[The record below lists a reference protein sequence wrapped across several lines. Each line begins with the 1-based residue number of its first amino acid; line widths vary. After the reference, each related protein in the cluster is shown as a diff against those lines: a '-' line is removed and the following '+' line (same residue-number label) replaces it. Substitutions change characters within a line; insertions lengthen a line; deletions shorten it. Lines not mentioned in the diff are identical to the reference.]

1 MIINNSGIISICLT
15 VGVLIYL
22 YFGPEG
28 CPGTDEHVP
37 PFLYGSLFAQ
47 IAVLLV
53 ATIIDNI
60 IFSISLRGSI
70 INNLHKRKWLPFWL
84 FVRIGF
90 TAVELICIIICMVAI
105 FGPAPYAAGQ
115 FECSEFHDG
124 PLLFARAVVI
134 ILTSTFVIYFIIY
147 AIYLDPCGLLCS
159 PSLQQDLE
167 EILKSSKSQSVP
179 ECEHTEYAK
188 DTLLGQL
195 HTSHLGYGRIFRKLN
210 GLFCCCVK
218 SHSHVIALREMALAF
233 HTIFSDLD
241 RVPFDLVAGL
251 KLLGRYQQNI
261 QKKCLAEN
269 DIEGYYLHREFR
281 QVCLML
287 GLKKCLYSFLL

>member
-1 MIINNSGIISICLT
+1 M
-15 VGVLIYL
+15 LIYF

-28 CPGTDEHVP
+28 CDGNNHIP

-47 IAVLLV
+47 IVVLAV
-53 ATIIDNI
+53 AMIIDNI
-60 IFSISLRGSI
+60 IFSISLKGSI
-70 INNLHKRKWLPFWL
+70 TNEVHKRKWLPFWL

-90 TAVELICIIICMVAI
+90 TVVEVICTIVCMVAV

-124 PLLFARAVVI
+124 PLFFARLVVI
-134 ILTSTFVIYFIIY
+134 IPAATLLVYFVIY

-167 EILKSSKSQSVP
+167 AMLSSSKDQSAEVA

-188 DTLLGQL
+188 KTRLGQL
-195 HTSHLGYGRIFRKLN
+195 HTSHVGYGRIFRKLN
-210 GLFCCCVK
+210 GIFCCCAK
-218 SHSHVIALREMALAF
+218 NNSHVTALREMALAF

-251 KLLGRYQQNI
+251 KLLGRYQENQ
-261 QKKCLAEN
+261 QKKCLSQG

-281 QVCLML
+281 QVA
-287 GLKKCLYSFLL
+287 